1 MSHPD
6 CIVNIIFYSTG
17 SYPKLHLRQ
26 VIVKLIH
33 FCYSFETSQNS
44 FHQSH
49 EVPLHAKYGGRN
61 TVTLIPGDG
70 IGPEMVTAVQD
81 IFRCFLFLP
90 CSSVFFK
97 PK

>member
-1 MSHPD
+1 MSYPD
-6 CIVNIIFYSTG
+6 ICIVYIMFYWTG
-17 SYPKLHLRQ
+17 SYPILHLGQMIRT
-26 VIVKLIH
+26 LFH
-33 FCYSFETSQNS
+33 FYSSFETLQNS

-81 IFRCFLFLP
+81 IFRYFLFSMFL
-90 CSSVFFK
+90 
-97 PK
+97 